1 MVKPGDI
8 VYLYHSERMKYLVE
22 VPEKG
27 HFSTHRGNI
36 QFEDVLKQD
45 LGGTV
50 QTQMGFRFHIL
61 KPTLSDLEM
70 KVRRTTTIVYPKDAG
85 MMLLQTVIH
94 PGARVIECGSG
105 SGALT
110 TILANFVRPGGRVFS
125 YERRPEF
132 SANSQANV
140 KRYGLA
146 EYCEFFVRDPEHE
159 GFEQEEVDALLL
171 DLPEPWTLVWASHR
185 ALKGGYALVAIV
197 PTVEQVRK
205 TVSALEI
212 GGFARIRAKEMLERS
227 ILVRHSGIR
236 PADRMV
242 AHTVYLIFAH
252 KVMLLPADPGAR
264 GAVRHQQAEEPS
276 DDLAGS

>member
-1 MVKPGDI
+1 MLSPGDI

-22 VPEKG
+22 VPAKG

-36 QFEDVLKQD
+36 QFEEVLAQD
-45 LGGTV
+45 YGGSV
-50 QTQMGFRFHIL
+50 RTQMGFVFHIL

-85 MMLLQTVIH
+85 VMLLQTVLY

-110 TILANFVRPGGRVFS
+110 TILANFVRPEGRVYS

-132 SANSQANV
+132 SANARSNV
-140 KRYGLA
+140 VRYGLE
-146 EYCEFFVRDPEHE
+146 EYCDFFVRDPEHE
-159 GFEQEEVDALLL
+159 GFDQTNVDSVFL
-171 DLPEPWTLVWASHR
+171 DLPEPWTLVPAAHR
-185 ALKGGYALVAIV
+185 ALKGGHALVAIV
-197 PTVEQVRK
+197 PTFEQVRR

-212 GGFARIRAKEMLERS
+212 GGFARIRTKEMLERS
-227 ILVRHSGIR
+227 MLVRHSGIR

-242 AHTVYLIFAH
+242 AHTIYLIFAH
-252 KVMLLPADPGAR
+252 RVTAPMAGSGDAGAS
-264 GAVRHQQAEEPS
+264 QQTEEPS
-276 DDLAGS
+276 DDTLDS